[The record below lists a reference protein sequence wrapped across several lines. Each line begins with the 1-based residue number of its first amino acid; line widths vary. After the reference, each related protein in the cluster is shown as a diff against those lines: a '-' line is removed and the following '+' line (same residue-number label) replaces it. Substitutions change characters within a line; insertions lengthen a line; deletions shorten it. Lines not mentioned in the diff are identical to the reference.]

1 MLDTSTFVQCT
12 CESISKLLFF
22 KKCLFINIWEQCV
35 IINFTNKVHT
45 KGINQAFLS
54 LFEWERIFRLQ
65 HHNNNGYLKSHSMYY
80 SDPFMKMYRNRR
92 RVSPI
97 IWNGAC
103 CFHPTFL
110 WGCDCVPKSIV
121 LWSKILC
128 RMGKLGLLSSTL
140 FVLGC

>member
-80 SDPFMKMYRNRR
+80 SDPFMKMYRGTGEG
-92 RVSPI
+92 SPPSYEMEHVAFTLLFCGDVI
-97 IWNGAC
+97 VYQKASFC
-103 CFHPTFL
+103 DLKSCVE
-110 WGCDCVPKSIV
+110 WGN
-121 LWSKILC
+121 
-128 RMGKLGLLSSTL
+128 
-140 FVLGC
+140 